1 MNYIYHSLIVISAI
15 TESLC
20 LVRIPIKITSSAIE
34 LKICP
39 ITVEIKNYKSR
50 YKKITKR
57 NKIVLLAKS
66 KISSTEA
73 WISKALIDSNIS
85 HDEFVLI
92 NNVLRKFYDIK
103 NSVEIK
109 IPITNKNS
117 SYTWNNVVIVW
128 TAEKKSKTCKD

>member
-15 TESLC
+15 TRSVS
-20 LVRIPIKITSSAIE
+20 LVRIPIEITSSAIG
-34 LKICP
+34 LKISP
-39 ITVEIKNYKSR
+39 ITVEIKNFKSR
-50 YKKITKR
+50 NKKITKR

-66 KISSTEA
+66 KINSTEA

-117 SYTWNNVVIVW
+117 SYTWNDVVISW
-128 TAEKKSKTCKD
+128 TAEKKSKICKD